1 VLVNVSLKPYSSVT
15 HNPLNALHYSKH
27 NGPVA
32 LVSAD
37 ITRQLSQNRGL
48 FSQTHSIF
56 KHSIAWL
63 SGIAK
68 IVCCAER
75 KYFLRLNT
83 LANTV
88 AHLASS
94 AGQTLENAIV
104 RSGQSELKILVSVVQ
119 FRLGPPSHSKALP
132 MCGAFLLSNTL
143 STLGYASSTVST

>member
-1 VLVNVSLKPYSSVT
+1 
-15 HNPLNALHYSKH
+15 LHYSKH

-37 ITRQLSQNRGL
+37 KTRQLSQNRGL

-68 IVCCAER
+68 IVCCVER
-75 KYFLRLNT
+75 QYFLRLNT

-119 FRLGPPSHSKALP
+119 FRLGPPKK
-132 MCGAFLLSNTL
+132 LLESDT
-143 STLGYASSTVST
+143 